1 MELSGSPPLGGSGVI
16 IAPRS
21 KRGSFMFEALPV
33 IVAATVLV
41 LVLGLG
47 PAIID
52 KINNRGGNEPSE
64 MRIDLGRA
72 DDKP

>member
-1 MELSGSPPLGGSGVI
+1 ML
-16 IAPRS
+16 
-21 KRGSFMFEALPV
+21 EALPV

-41 LVLGLG
+41 LLLGVG

-52 KINNRGGNEPSE
+52 KINSRGGNEPSE

>member
-1 MELSGSPPLGGSGVI
+1 
-16 IAPRS
+16 
-21 KRGSFMFEALPV
+21 MFEALPV

-41 LVLGLG
+41 LLLGVG

-64 MRIDLGRA
+64 MQIDLGRA